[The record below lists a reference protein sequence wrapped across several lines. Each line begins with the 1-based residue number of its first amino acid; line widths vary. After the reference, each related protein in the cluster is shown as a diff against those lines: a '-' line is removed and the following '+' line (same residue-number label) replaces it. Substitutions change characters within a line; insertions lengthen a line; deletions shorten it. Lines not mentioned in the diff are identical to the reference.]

1 MTSAVRSRNVNV
13 QSFLQTVKIKI
24 VFSLLFSLLIFTKKS
39 LYFVGKH
46 IRKTCYQLT
55 YFTEE
60 AELFPIV
67 SRHPDS
73 SAMFQYV
80 DTILH
85 KKKQVTNL
93 HILQRK
99 GNCFLQSAVIQTDLP
114 CFSMY
119 TQFFQSWRLSST
131 KYMYIRYENFRF
143 HCHKHNNPYLPSD
156 VFHPCILDESIPNL
170 RCVLC
175 VCFFFL
181 FFCCFF
187 LFFFSSLFYFN

>member
-1 MTSAVRSRNVNV
+1 M
-13 QSFLQTVKIKI
+13 KIKI
-24 VFSLLFSLLIFTKKS
+24 VFWLLFSLFIFTKKS
-39 LYFVGKH
+39 LYFIGKH
-46 IRKTCYQLT
+46 MRKTYYQLT

-60 AELFPIV
+60 AELFSIV
-67 SRHPDS
+67 SSHPDS
-73 SAMFQYV
+73 NAMFQNV

-131 KYMYIRYENFRF
+131 NYSRHENFRF
-143 HCHKHNNPYLPSD
+143 HCHKHTNPYLPSD
-156 VFHPCILDESIPNL
+156 IFHPCILDESIPNF
-170 RCVLC
+170 RCELC
-175 VCFFFL
+175 FYFFILFYYF
-181 FFCCFF
+181 FFCCCCCCFH
-187 LFFFSSLFYFN
+187 LYFISTRNYCKL